1 VGSEVDNV
9 SRIIAVAVV
18 VLLVV
23 LLAGCPP
30 GAQNQAPTS
39 GAGPLVP
46 GATPQAAGGKT
57 TLALWTIWNTNPR
70 QQALADMIL
79 AFQKANPDITIQTQ
93 AQEPDA
99 YKTNIRVA
107 LGGAQPPDIF
117 FVWSGEKMLH
127 NFVRGGNVAD
137 LTADLDANNKAW
149 RNRLVA
155 SSLDSYTYDGKTY
168 GVPYLLQCTFLLYNT
183 KLFAANGWKVPQ
195 TYSELLTLCDK
206 IKAKGLVPIALGNLQ
221 KWPASHFP
229 CILVQRM
236 IGKSAAER
244 QYDPLGPGSYDDPA
258 WIKSLTM
265 LTDMATKGCFNK
277 APNGVDRAMARTLF
291 YSGKAAMFYTGTWDF
306 ARLSKG
312 GEAPESFW
320 DSWDFFNFPQV
331 EGGKGEQG
339 CLAGAA
345 DGYVISSK
353 SPNRAAAVKFLQ
365 FITEAQQAQRFVQK
379 CQELVQV
386 QDAVT
391 AQNAGARLRKYADI
405 VKSAPCLS
413 AWTDT
418 MMEESVAQAYM
429 GGIQNL
435 LEGKATPEKIM
446 TDVRQ
451 RQRDVKR
458 DLQAKAQ

>member
-1 VGSEVDNV
+1 MPMRLLCAG
-9 SRIIAVAVV
+9 
-18 VLLVV
+18 LLVAGLL
-23 LLAGCPP
+23 LLAGCQP
-30 GAQNQAPTS
+30 GAQTEAPTT
-39 GAGPLVP
+39 GAGAVIP
-46 GATPQAAGGKT
+46 GVQQNAGGKT
-57 TLALWTIWNTNPR
+57 TLALWTIWNTDPR
-70 QQALADMIL
+70 QAALGDIIK
-79 AFQKANPDITIQTQ
+79 AFEAANPDIKILLN

-99 YKTNIRVA
+99 YKTNIRVS

-137 LTADLDANNKAW
+137 LTADLDANAKAW
-149 RNRLVA
+149 RSRLVA

-168 GVPYLLQCTFLLYNT
+168 GIPYLLQSTFFLYN
-183 KLFAANGWKVPQ
+183 KEMFAKNGWKAPQ
-195 TYSELLTLCDK
+195 TWNELLALCDK
-206 IKAKGLVPIALGNLQ
+206 IKAKGLTPLSLGNLQ

-229 CILVQRM
+229 CVLTQRL

-244 QYDPLGPGSYDDPA
+244 QYDPMGPGSYDDPA
-258 WIKSLTM
+258 WTKSLEI
-265 LTDMATKGCFNK
+265 LKGMADKGYFSK

-306 ARLSKG
+306 ARLSKD

-320 DSWDFFNFPQV
+320 DAWDFFNFPKV
-331 EGGKGEQG
+331 DGGKGEQD
-339 CLAGAA
+339 CLAGSA

-353 SPNRAAAVKFLQ
+353 TPNRAAAVKFLQ
-365 FITEAQQAQRFVQK
+365 FMTETQQAQQFVQK

-386 QDAVT
+386 QGAVT
-391 AQNAGARLRKYADI
+391 EQNAGPRLRKYADI
-405 VKSAPCLS
+405 VKSASCLS

-418 MMEESVAQAYM
+418 LMEESVAQAYM

-435 LEGKATPEKIM
+435 IEGKATPAEVL
-446 TDVRQ
+446 TAVRQ

-458 DLQAKAQ
+458 ELQAKGQ

>member
-1 VGSEVDNV
+1 M
-9 SRIIAVAVV
+9 SRTIALAVV
-18 VLLVV
+18 VLFIALCV
-23 LLAGCPP
+23 GCQP
-30 GAQNQAPTS
+30 GAQNQAPTT

-46 GATPQAAGGKT
+46 GATPQQAGGKV
-57 TLALWTIWNTNPR
+57 TLQLWTIWNTSPR
-70 QQALADMIL
+70 QDALADIIT
-79 AFQKANPDITIQTQ
+79 AFQAANPDIAIQTN

-137 LTADLDANNKAW
+137 LTADLDASNKAW
-149 RNRLVA
+149 RSRLVA

-168 GVPYLLQCTFLLYNT
+168 GVPYLLQCTFFLYN
-183 KLFAANGWKVPQ
+183 KDLFAKNGWKVPQ
-195 TYSELLTLCDK
+195 SWDELLALCDN
-206 IKAKGLVPIALGNLQ
+206 IKAKGLTPLALGNMQ

-229 CILVQRM
+229 CVLTQRL
-236 IGKSAAER
+236 IGKAAAER

-258 WIKSLTM
+258 WTKSLDT
-265 LTDMATKGCFNK
+265 LKDMADKGCFSK
-277 APNGVDRAMARTLF
+277 APNGVDRAMARTGF

-320 DSWDFFNFPQV
+320 NSWDFFNFPPV
-331 EGGKGEQG
+331 AGGKGEQN
-339 CLAGAA
+339 CLAGSA

-353 SPNRAAAVKFLQ
+353 TPNRAAAVKFLQ
-365 FITEAQQAQRFVQK
+365 FMTEVQQAQQFVSK

-386 QDAVT
+386 QGAVT
-391 AQNAGARLRKYADI
+391 AENAGPRLRKYADI
-405 VKSAPCLS
+405 VKAAPCLS

-418 MMEESVAQAYM
+418 LMEESVAQAYM

-435 LEGKATPEKIM
+435 LEGKKTPSDVM
-446 TDVRQ
+446 TAVRQ

-458 DLQAKAQ
+458 ELQAKGQ